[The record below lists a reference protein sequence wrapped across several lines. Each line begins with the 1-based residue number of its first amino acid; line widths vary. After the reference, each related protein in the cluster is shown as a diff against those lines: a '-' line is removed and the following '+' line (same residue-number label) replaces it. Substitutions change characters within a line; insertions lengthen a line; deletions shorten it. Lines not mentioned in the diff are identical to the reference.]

1 MLRSRPFVISS
12 AVLAALLANYWVLEG
27 ALADRTN
34 FDASWISDLSTRSE
48 SSGGAFVALGVVA
61 GLALV
66 VYGVALVLTL
76 GGRGKLLRGGALAF
90 LFAAVATVVAASA
103 PLSCAEGLEAAC
115 SLKEDPLD
123 IVHSVATVGEIGGT
137 ILAFALL
144 GLGFLRAAP
153 APARGRPSASL
164 APQRATAVAGIVTLT
179 FGAVWLALTI
189 VTGVSYLSHGIDEVK
204 GAFQRI
210 DQIVFGVWLVVLA
223 WAATGTVQEVD
234 SGGR

>member
-1 MLRSRPFVISS
+1 MLRSRPIVIGT

-48 SSGGAFVALGVVA
+48 GSGGTFVALGVVA
-61 GLALV
+61 ALALALFAVEV
-66 VYGVALVLTL
+66 VVVL
-76 GGRGKLLRGGALAF
+76 GDRGTLLRRGALAF
-90 LFAAVATVVAASA
+90 LFAALATMVAAAA

-123 IVHSVATVGEIGGT
+123 LVHSVATVGEIGGT
-137 ILAFALL
+137 ILSFALL
-144 GLGFLRAAP
+144 GLGFLRA
-153 APARGRPSASL
+153 GRRRLGL
-164 APQRATAVAGIVTLT
+164 ATFA

-189 VTGVSYLSHGIDEVK
+189 VTGVSYLSDGVDEIK

-210 DQIVFGVWLVVLA
+210 DQVIFGLWLVVLA
-223 WAATGTVQEVD
+223 VGASAR
-234 SGGR
+234 SGVGE

>member
-1 MLRSRPFVISS
+1 VLRSRPIVIGT

-48 SSGGAFVALGVVA
+48 GSGGTFVALGVVA
-61 GLALV
+61 ALALALFALEL
-66 VYGVALVLTL
+66 VAVL
-76 GGRGKLLRGGALAF
+76 GDRGTLLRRGALAF
-90 LFAAVATVVAASA
+90 LFAALATMVAAAA

-123 IVHSVATVGEIGGT
+123 LVHSVATVGEIGGT
-137 ILAFALL
+137 ILSFALL
-144 GLGFLRAAP
+144 GLGFLRA
-153 APARGRPSASL
+153 GRRRFGL
-164 APQRATAVAGIVTLT
+164 ATFA

-189 VTGVSYLSHGIDEVK
+189 VTGVSYLSDGVDEIK

-210 DQIVFGVWLVVLA
+210 DQVIFGLWLVVLA
-223 WAATGTVQEVD
+223 VGASAR
-234 SGGR
+234 SGAGE

>member
-1 MLRSRPFVISS
+1 VPRSRPIVVGS
-12 AVLAALLANYWVLEG
+12 AAVAALLANYWVLEG

-48 SSGGAFVALGVVA
+48 GSGGTFVALGVA
-61 GLALV
+61 AALALLLFAV
-66 VYGVALVLTL
+66 ELLALLWER
-76 GGRGKLLRGGALAF
+76 GGLLRRGALAF

-115 SLKEDPLD
+115 SLKGDPTD
-123 IVHSVATVGEIGGT
+123 VVHAVATAAEIGAT

-144 GLGFLRAAP
+144 GAGLLRG
-153 APARGRPSASL
+153 GRRRSGI
-164 APQRATAVAGIVTLT
+164 ATVA

-189 VTGVSYLSHGIDEVK
+189 VTGVSYLSHGVDDVK
-204 GAFQRI
+204 GAFQRV
-210 DQIVFGVWLVVLA
+210 DQIVFGTWLVVLA
-223 WAATGTVQEVD
+223 CAVTARVEPPGGQARG